1 MVNLRKIEVLYEY
14 MKKLVLFLF
23 FCGFLGEVN
32 AQSMSD
38 TQVLRYVMQQKKLG
52 KDESEI
58 AQELLKKGV
67 TLVQIQKLRQRYA
80 QQLEQTS
87 MGQTTDK
94 TIDDA
99 SRMRKNNGALREVE
113 DDDNARQQRQQQKM
127 QNRPDN
133 WLYAD
138 DMSMLQ
144 SPDSIYFERPQENVK
159 KVFGRDIFN
168 NKSLTF
174 EPVQEGLWS

>member
-1 MVNLRKIEVLYEY
+1 

-52 KDESEI
+52 KDEREI

-113 DDDNARQQRQQQKM
+113 DDDNARQQRQQQRM

-133 WLYAD
+133 
-138 DMSMLQ
+138 
-144 SPDSIYFERPQENVK
+144 
-159 KVFGRDIFN
+159 
-168 NKSLTF
+168 
-174 EPVQEGLWS
+174 